1 MKFADLLRKNRKDVA
16 LIIGNGIH
24 QFSDSKN
31 NSWDSLLATLSNRN
45 GLSFDKVPKGASAT
59 EFFDVLALKSTGS
72 NDSLARAFC
81 DLMGSWKALSH
92 HKKIVSW
99 AIRNRVPILTTNFD
113 EVLGNAAGIKLM
125 RPKGKGFTDYYPWD
139 SRFALELNED
149 PTKGFGIWHINGMAR
164 YARSIRL
171 GLTHYMGSAQR
182 VRGWLHIGDG
192 RLFATKDDVNWPGSR
207 TWLHIIFN
215 KPLII
220 FGLGLGENEV
230 FLRWLLIERARY
242 FAKFPDRRQSAWFIQ
257 RDKPDDDTAAGRRFF
272 LEGVGIECIDVTT
285 HSDIYE
291 SPAWDD

>member
-125 RPKGKGFTDYYPWD
+125 RPKGKDLPTTILGIHVSP
-139 SRFALELNED
+139 LNS
-149 PTKGFGIWHINGMAR
+149 TKTR
-164 YARSIRL
+164 
-171 GLTHYMGSAQR
+171 QR
-182 VRGWLHIGDG
+182 VLAYGISMEWPATPVA
-192 RLFATKDDVNWPGSR
+192 FASASLI
-207 TWLHIIFN
+207 TW
-215 KPLII
+215 
-220 FGLGLGENEV
+220 
-230 FLRWLLIERARY
+230 
-242 FAKFPDRRQSAWFIQ
+242 DQ
-257 RDKPDDDTAAGRRFF
+257 RNA
-272 LEGVGIECIDVTT
+272 
-285 HSDIYE
+285 
-291 SPAWDD
+291 